1 MALILKNKYYL
12 YAFNEL
18 IGGTMCNGGG
28 GYNLPG
34 HPIDE

>member
-28 GYNLPG
+28 YNLPG